1 MERVITHEQMY
12 IWNYNFMFDNTQKKE
27 FLGGTKAALPLV
39 LGAIP
44 FAILFGTLAPTSGLT
59 ALATI
64 AMSIFVFAGSAQ
76 FIVLALIAAQAPLE
90 MILLTTFVVNLR
102 HLLYATALVEY
113 VKHLSL
119 AWRAILAFG
128 LTDESFANMSQR
140 YLQKDKTN
148 AHYFYLGSICC
159 FYCTWVSFTIL
170 GVALGS
176 MIPDMSAWGL
186 EFAMSVTFIGMV
198 VPYMNSKAMISAII
212 CAAISSLTFAHL
224 PNKLGLIISALIGV
238 AVGLSISKFKKEEL
252 SYE

>member
-1 MERVITHEQMY
+1 
-12 IWNYNFMFDNTQKKE
+12 MFNQAQKIE
-27 FLGGTKAALPLV
+27 LMGGAKAALPLI

-44 FAILFGTLAPTSGLT
+44 FAILFGTLAPTSGLS

-64 AMSIFVFAGSAQ
+64 AMSALVFAGSAQ

-102 HLLYATALVEY
+102 HLLYATALVEH

-119 AWRAILAFG
+119 GWRSILAFG

-140 YLQKDKTN
+140 YQNPDKTD
-148 AHYFYLGSICC
+148 AHYFYLGSMLS
-159 FYCTWVSFTIL
+159 FYTTWVSFTIL
-170 GVALGS
+170 GVILGS
-176 MIPDMSAWGL
+176 IIPDMSSWGL

-198 VPYMNSKAMISAII
+198 VPYMNSKAMICAIV
-212 CAAISSLTFAHL
+212 CSGLSSLAFAHL
-224 PNKLGLIISALIGV
+224 PNKLGLIISALVGV
-238 AVGLSISKFKKEEL
+238 VVGYLILTVQKRKRL

>member
-1 MERVITHEQMY
+1 
-12 IWNYNFMFDNTQKKE
+12 MFDQAQKSE
-27 FLGGTKAALPLV
+27 FLGGGKAALPLI

-44 FAILFGTLAPTSGLT
+44 FAILFGTLAPTSGLSAT
-59 ALATI
+59 ATI
-64 AMSIFVFAGSAQ
+64 LMSILVFAGSAQ

-90 MILLTTFVVNLR
+90 MILLTTFIVNLR
-102 HLLYATALVEY
+102 HLLYATALVEH

-119 AWRAILAFG
+119 PWRAVLAFG

-140 YLQKDKTN
+140 YLQKEKTN

-170 GVALGS
+170 GVILGNL
-176 MIPDMSAWGL
+176 IPDMSNWGL

-198 VPYMNSKAMISAII
+198 VPYINSKAMLSAII
-212 CAAISSLTFAHL
+212 CAAVSSLIFAHL

-238 AVGLSISKFKKEEL
+238 IVGFSLIAVEKRKV

>member
-1 MERVITHEQMY
+1 MLNDIQKHEF
-12 IWNYNFMFDNTQKKE
+12 WA
-27 FLGGTKAALPLV
+27 GSKAALPLI

-44 FAILFGTLAPTSGLT
+44 FAILFGTLAPNSGLS

-64 AMSIFVFAGSAQ
+64 AMSILVFAGSAQ

-102 HLLYATALVEY
+102 HLLYATTLVAH

-140 YLQKDKTN
+140 YQQADNSN
-148 AHYFYLGSICC
+148 AHYFYLGSISC
-159 FYCTWVSFTIL
+159 FYGTWVSFTIL
-170 GVALGS
+170 GVILGS
-176 MIPDMSAWGL
+176 LIPDMSDWGL

-198 VPYMNSKAMISAII
+198 VPYMNSKAMLTAIV
-212 CAAISSLTFAHL
+212 CAAVSSLTFAHL
-224 PNKLGLIISALIGV
+224 PNKLGLIVSALIGV
-238 AVGLSISKFKKEEL
+238 TVGLIMTKITKRSL

>member
-1 MERVITHEQMY
+1 MERVITSEQTL
-12 IWNYNFMFDNTQKKE
+12 IWSYSYMFNEQQKRE
-27 FLGGTKAALPLV
+27 FIGGAKAALPLI

-44 FAILFGTLAPTSGLT
+44 FAILFGTLAPTSGLST
-59 ALATI
+59 LATI
-64 AMSIFVFAGSAQ
+64 MMSVLVFAGSAQ
-76 FIVLALIAAQAPLE
+76 FIVLALIAAQAPIE

-102 HLLYATALVEY
+102 HLLYATALVEH
-113 VKHLSL
+113 VKHLPL
-119 AWRAILAFG
+119 RWRTILAFG

-140 YLQKDKTN
+140 YLQQDKSN

-170 GVALGS
+170 GVVLGS
-176 MIPDMSAWGL
+176 MIPDMSNWGL

-198 VPYMNSKAMISAII
+198 VPYMNSQAMISAIL
-212 CAAISSLTFAHL
+212 AAGISSLTFAHL

-238 AVGLSISKFKKEEL
+238 LVGLTVVKLKNRQL

>member
-1 MERVITHEQMY
+1 MEKVTIIALIPTWSY
-12 IWNYNFMFDNTQKKE
+12 SYMFNNEQKKE
-27 FLGGTKAALPLV
+27 FLGGAKAALPLI

-44 FAILFGTLAPTSGLT
+44 FAILFGTLAPTSGLS

-64 AMSIFVFAGSAQ
+64 AMSVFVFAGSAQ
-76 FIVLALIAAQAPLE
+76 FIVLSLIAAQTPIE

-119 AWRAILAFG
+119 GWRSILAFG

-159 FYCTWVSFTIL
+159 FYCTWVTFTII
-170 GVALGS
+170 GVVLGS

-198 VPYMNSKAMISAII
+198 VPYMNSKAMISAIL
-212 CAAISSLTFAHL
+212 CAGLSSLAFAHL

-238 AVGLSISKFKKEEL
+238 SVGLTISKFKKGEL